1 MKTVLCGGLGRRHG
15 GGRGRVRNVSG
26 RIQASRPRFKRMIK
40 TGKRAIDRMCN
51 W

>member
-1 MKTVLCGGLGRRHG
+1 MKTVAFAAGLAAGMA
-15 GGRGRVRNVSG
+15 VADS
-26 RIQASRPRFKRMIK
+26 KRMIK